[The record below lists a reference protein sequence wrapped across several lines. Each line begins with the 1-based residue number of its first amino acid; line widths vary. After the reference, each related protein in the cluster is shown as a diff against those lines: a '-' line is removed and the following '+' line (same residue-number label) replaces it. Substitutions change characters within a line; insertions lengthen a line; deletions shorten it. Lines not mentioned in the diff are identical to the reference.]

1 MTDNSAE
8 FEKFLTWFTNL
19 EEIPVYTRRDFLAH
33 VIEMGGIDEKAAQFI
48 DDTLAHLEQTQE
60 KKIAELDRVN
70 DTVQFFADSVPEME
84 KQDIEQAEA
93 EMQRIADKF
102 CNKFR
107 AAKQEADKKEEQGA
121 SRPGGEWGEDHTA
134 VEVQPKGDSGREGR
148 D

>member
-33 VIEMGGIDEKAAQFI
+33 VIEIGGIDEKAAKFI
-48 DDTLAHLEQTQE
+48 DETLARLEQTQE
-60 KKIAELDRVN
+60 KEIAELDRVN
-70 DTVQFFADSVPEME
+70 NTVQFFADSLPEME

-102 CNKFR
+102 CNEFR
-107 AAKQEADKKEEQGA
+107 AAKQKADQKEEQA
-121 SRPGGEWGEDHTA
+121 EQKTEKSL
-134 VEVQPKGDSGREGR
+134 VENTRQKI
-148 D
+148 